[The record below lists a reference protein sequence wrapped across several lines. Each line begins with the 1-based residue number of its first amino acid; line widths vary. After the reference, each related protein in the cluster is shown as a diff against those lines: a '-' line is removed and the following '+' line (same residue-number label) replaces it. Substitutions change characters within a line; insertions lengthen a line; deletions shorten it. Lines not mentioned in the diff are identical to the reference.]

1 MPLNMPKTDLTF
13 WDFAKAAFNA
23 RPGGMFFAPNWA
35 LLLGFFA
42 GGFVN
47 PGFWL
52 AGIGAELALVLGL
65 ASNGRFQNVM
75 RAKLLYEQGRNSQQR
90 VDQMVARLSGA
101 DQQAYRNLA
110 DRCRSVL
117 TQQLQQTPGDSGVD
131 AQGEGLSRLLWIYL
145 RLLIMRQ
152 TIRGILES
160 AQKIDRE
167 SIPDKIA
174 RLQQQLKATTLSDEL
189 RRSLEG
195 QVDILTQRQTKQAEA
210 HQKIDFVEAELARIE
225 EQVELIREQAAVTA
239 GEGGGATVSERIDQI
254 GSTLNSTNEW
264 MSKQQDL
271 YGSVADLIDAPPIL
285 LPTKN

>member
-1 MPLNMPKTDLTF
+1 MPFTMPKTDLTF
-13 WDFAKAAFNA
+13 WDFVKAAFNA
-23 RPGGMFFAPNWA
+23 RPKGMFFAPNWA
-35 LLLGFFA
+35 LVLGFIA
-42 GGFVN
+42 GSVLL

-52 AGIGAELALVLGL
+52 VGLGAELALLLGL
-65 ASNGRFQNVM
+65 ASNGRFQNVI
-75 RAKLLYEQGRNSQQR
+75 RAKLLYEQSRNSQQR

-117 TQQLQQTPGDSGVD
+117 TQQAQQTQGDAVT

-145 RLLIMRQ
+145 RLLTMRQ

-174 RLQQQLKATTLSDEL
+174 RLQQQLKATTLSEEL

-285 LPTKN
+285 LPTRN